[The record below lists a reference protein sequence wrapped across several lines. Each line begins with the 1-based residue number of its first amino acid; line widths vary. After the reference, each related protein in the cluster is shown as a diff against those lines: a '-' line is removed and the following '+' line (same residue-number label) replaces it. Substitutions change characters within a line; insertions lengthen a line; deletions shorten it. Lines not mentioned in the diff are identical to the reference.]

1 MNVIKVAAHQDS
13 RKHDSCLTLHELK
26 NNIVDRQAERAY
38 AKEVSMPLEA
48 LDAPRTSVI
57 TIEGRECIG
66 KTKATIMNHVK
77 VEKVKQW
84 MLEQERTRGDEELMW
99 GRAINVDWDMMLETG
114 RTGTVRE
121 RRQRMRNAND
131 V

>member
-1 MNVIKVAAHQDS
+1 MQHELMAPRAWKGSIAWYTDSQATIDTWNSLEYKSARKWASVDNKDVWRTLRRPKKEWGGRVNVIKVAAHQDS

-57 TIEGRECIG
+57 TIEGKG
-66 KTKATIMNHVK
+66 SA
-77 VEKVKQW
+77 
-84 MLEQERTRGDEELMW
+84 
-99 GRAINVDWDMMLETG
+99 
-114 RTGTVRE
+114 
-121 RRQRMRNAND
+121 
-131 V
+131 